1 MENIDKKN
9 ESSSS
14 SALLKKNSNPKKS
27 IVFTVSRKSEFL
39 NKKFKVTTKRSCK
52 KYEDSNT
59 HISRGYWTK
68 SDHLKFIEALYLYDC
83 SWKKIQLYIKNRTYG
98 QVRSHAQKYY
108 LKLKTFKDEELGL
121 DFTTSNVKSLNDI
134 IRIVKEKE
142 IETKNY
148 GKILHIISK
157 KLSFGKNIL
166 GNQPNSSANISQES
180 QSNNCEIKIE
190 NIKNNE
196 YFNNVNN
203 INNIMQLNYQ
213 ELLNYTRRMNE
224 QYLNSLIFDNL
235 LIGNYFTGQY
245 LNNNFIINNQQ
256 KIAINDVNSL
266 FRQNIPQ

>member
-1 MENIDKKN
+1 MTKPDKILETSSPLYENDANPNKSKFFSYEPKKN
-9 ESSSS
+9 D
-14 SALLKKNSNPKKS
+14 LVKKKMFKLR
-27 IVFTVSRKSEFL
+27 RKQDYS
-39 NKKFKVTTKRSCK
+39 
-52 KYEDSNT
+52 KYEKPNT
-59 HISRGYWTK
+59 NISHGYWAK

-121 DFTTSNVKSLNDI
+121 DFTTPNVKCLNDI

-157 KLSFGKNIL
+157 KLSFGKNIF

-180 QSNNCEIKIE
+180 QSNNCESKIE
-190 NIKNNE
+190 NIENNE
-196 YFNNVNN
+196 YFNNINN

-213 ELLNYTRRMNE
+213 KLLNYTRRMNE
-224 QYLNSLIFDNL
+224 QYLNSLLFDNL
-235 LIGNYFTGQY
+235 LIDNFFTGQY

-256 KIAINDVNSL
+256 KISINDVNSL
-266 FRQNIPQ
+266 FRQNVLQ

>member
-1 MENIDKKN
+1 MTKTDKILETSSPLYENDAKPNKYIFFSYEPNKNDLVKKKMFK
-9 ESSSS
+9 
-14 SALLKKNSNPKKS
+14 LR
-27 IVFTVSRKSEFL
+27 RKQDHP
-39 NKKFKVTTKRSCK
+39 

-121 DFTTSNVKSLNDI
+121 DFTTPNVKCLNDI

-157 KLSFGKNIL
+157 KLSFGKNIF

-196 YFNNVNN
+196 YFNNINN

-213 ELLNYTRRMNE
+213 KLLNYTRRMNE
-224 QYLNSLIFDNL
+224 QYLNSLLFDNL
-235 LIGNYFTGQY
+235 LIDNFFTGQY

-256 KIAINDVNSL
+256 KIAINDVNSH
-266 FRQNIPQ
+266 FRQNVLQ